1 LKLRKVTIKNFR
13 NLVDVTVHIDDKTVV
28 IGENNSGK
36 TAFLDAIVI
45 ALSTKRNNLID
56 AYDFHIDNP
65 DDTPETSSGII
76 IELWFWEDKSGEW
89 PEDLV
94 QSLNEVI
101 AIDPVEDLQYIGL
114 RLTSKYDQIAGCFI
128 TKREFLT
135 IDGQPVGGRGANP
148 RFVSTL
154 LNYIQ
159 ICYLSA
165 LRDSNT
171 EFSSRSQFWG
181 RILRNL
187 KIPIEQQ
194 KTLRDELENL
204 NNHLLSA
211 DSRIEQV
218 QLSLEKIQDVMPYE
232 IGEKTSIQALPMKP
246 WELLSRARVVIQGHG
261 HNVDF
266 PLNRH
271 GQGIQS
277 LAVIFLFE
285 AYINVFLKPQF
296 EPETKAI
303 LALEEPEAHL
313 HPQAIRMLAYLIEK
327 TNSQIIMSSHSPYF
341 IQNIPFGQIRLFR
354 KNGSSS
360 KVYFIARNYKANIP
374 KTKDLNEFCKN
385 NSPKF
390 EFIENTSTLIVKGK
404 ISEHEYRDLLT
415 IYSTEKQVQY
425 EITKLYKESQLY
437 LSDQDLSDLDNYV
450 KRIRGDILF
459 ARAWLLCEGPSDYLL
474 ITYFAE
480 LMEKPLD
487 QAGVSVIDFQNNGS
501 SSAFVSLASVFNI
514 PWIMFCDNDAA
525 GKDYISKLKSCGFSD
540 SELSSIARPL
550 PVDGYDME
558 MYLVDNGFANYY
570 LSILKDMVCPNNA
583 NSSITKVI
591 AKQTVNGDRRQI
603 IVKTDGEYE
612 IDILKLNSEKIYLTK
627 TDPDFNRVLNEVIV
641 SEIQKDKVKNAISLI
656 KKLRQNNVTSDCIPE
671 FFVNIIK
678 DVIKKGGE
686 FGE

>member
-1 LKLRKVTIKNFR
+1 
-13 NLVDVTVHIDDKTVV
+13 
-28 IGENNSGK
+28 
-36 TAFLDAIVI
+36 
-45 ALSTKRNNLID
+45 
-56 AYDFHIDNP
+56 
-65 DDTPETSSGII
+65 
-76 IELWFWEDKSGEW
+76 
-89 PEDLV
+89 
-94 QSLNEVI
+94 
-101 AIDPVEDLQYIGL
+101 
-114 RLTSKYDQIAGCFI
+114 
-128 TKREFLT
+128 
-135 IDGQPVGGRGANP
+135 
-148 RFVSTL
+148 
-154 LNYIQ
+154 
-159 ICYLSA
+159 
-165 LRDSNT
+165 
-171 EFSSRSQFWG
+171 
-181 RILRNL
+181 
-187 KIPIEQQ
+187 
-194 KTLRDELENL
+194 
-204 NNHLLSA
+204 
-211 DSRIEQV
+211 
-218 QLSLEKIQDVMPYE
+218 
-232 IGEKTSIQALPMKP
+232 
-246 WELLSRARVVIQGHG
+246 
-261 HNVDF
+261 
-266 PLNRH
+266 
-271 GQGIQS
+271 
-277 LAVIFLFE
+277 
-285 AYINVFLKPQF
+285 
-296 EPETKAI
+296 
-303 LALEEPEAHL
+303 
-313 HPQAIRMLAYLIEK
+313 MLAYLIEK

-341 IQNIPFGQIRLFR
+341 IQNIPFEQIRLFR

-550 PVDGYDME
+550 PVDRYDME

-583 NSSITKVI
+583 NSTKVI